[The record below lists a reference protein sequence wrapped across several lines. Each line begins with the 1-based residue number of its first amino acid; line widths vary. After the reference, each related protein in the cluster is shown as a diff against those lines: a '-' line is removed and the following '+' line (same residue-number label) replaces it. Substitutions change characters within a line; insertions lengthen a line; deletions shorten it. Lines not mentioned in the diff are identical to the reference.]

1 MTECPERPTITPEMK
16 IDDLLEVY
24 PEVEDTLLEVVPAL
38 SKLKNPKLRKT
49 VAGLTD
55 IRQAAESG
63 GVSIGD
69 MIGKLRGAAEVD
81 EEWSEN
87 SERPDWLDESNI
99 VKTLDARPM
108 IQAGEHPMPQ
118 VMSGIQQ
125 LGEDK
130 IFLLIAP
137 FTPSPLIDMVRNAG
151 NLAWCEQ
158 AGPEEFK
165 TYFKRGA

>member
-16 IDDLLEVY
+16 IDVLLEVY
-24 PEVEDTLLEVVPAL
+24 PEVEDTLLEIAPAL
-38 SKLKNPKLRKT
+38 SKLKNPALRNT
-49 VAGLTD
+49 IAGLTD
-55 IRQAAESG
+55 IRQAAETG

-69 MIGKLRGAAEVD
+69 MIGKLRGAAGVD
-81 EEWSEN
+81 KDGSED
-87 SERPDWLDESNI
+87 SVRPDWLDESNV

-108 IQAGEHPMPQ
+108 IQAGEHPMPL
-118 VMSGIQQ
+118 VMSGVQQ
-125 LGEDK
+125 LGEGK

-137 FTPSPLIDMVRNAG
+137 FTPSPLIEMVRNAG

-165 TYFKRGA
+165 TYFKRGG

>member
-16 IDDLLEVY
+16 IDELIEVY
-24 PEVEDTLLEVVPAL
+24 PEVEDTLLEIAPAL
-38 SKLKNPKLRKT
+38 SKLKNPVLRKT

-55 IRQAAESG
+55 IRQAAETG

-69 MIGKLRGAAEVD
+69 IIGKLRGAAGVER
-81 EEWSEN
+81 EWSDN
-87 SERPDWLDESNI
+87 SGRPEWLDESNV

-108 IQAGEHPMPQ
+108 IQAGDHPMPL
-118 VMSGIQQ
+118 VMSGVQQ
-125 LGEDK
+125 LGDGK

-137 FTPSPLIDMVRNAG
+137 FTPSPLIEMVRNAG